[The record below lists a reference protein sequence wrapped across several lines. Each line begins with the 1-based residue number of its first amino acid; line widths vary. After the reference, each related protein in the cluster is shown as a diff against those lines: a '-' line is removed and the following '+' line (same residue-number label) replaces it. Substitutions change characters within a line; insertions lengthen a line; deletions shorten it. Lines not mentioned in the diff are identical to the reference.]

1 MKLLLAGN
9 QVQRREL
16 MHIQA
21 YTGGYSLLKVQLFEM
36 HIHRTVKLCNVQT
49 VSSLLFFIFR
59 KTVFVYIEMNVA
71 KIHSKV
77 KVQ

>member
-49 VSSLLFFIFR
+49 VSSFFFIFR
-59 KTVFVYIEMNVA
+59 KTVFVYMKNVA